1 MGVRDERP
9 TILIVDDD
17 PEMISLLIDVLEQ
30 DGYRLYVAQDAE
42 GAREMALAHAPD
54 LMLLDV
60 VMPDGGGYEI
70 YEDLRTRA
78 PEMQHNVIFLTGV
91 DQPERIQQAFELGAV
106 DYITKPFSVALL
118 RARVRTWLV
127 RLGKLNGGD
136 AGPVDPAASAPDPPA
151 RRDSV

>member
-17 PEMISLLIDVLEQ
+17 PEIVSLLIDVLEQ

-42 GAREMALAHAPD
+42 GARDMALAHEPD

-60 VMPDGGGYEI
+60 VMPNGGGYEI
-70 YEDLRTRA
+70 YEDLRARA
-78 PEMQHNVIFLTGV
+78 PDLQHNVIFLTGV

-106 DYITKPFSVALL
+106 DYITKPFSIALL

-127 RLGKLNGGD
+127 RLGKLGSADG
-136 AGPVDPAASAPDPPA
+136 AEPPAAPSAPETE
-151 RRDSV
+151 RRETA